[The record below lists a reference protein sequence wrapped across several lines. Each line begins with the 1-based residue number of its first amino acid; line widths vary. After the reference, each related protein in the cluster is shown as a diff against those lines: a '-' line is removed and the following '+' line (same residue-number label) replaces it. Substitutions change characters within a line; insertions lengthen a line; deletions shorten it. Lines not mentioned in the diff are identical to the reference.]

1 MEPSLTAEDGAAPD
15 VEALTVEAAAQL
27 EELPLLEDL
36 VPPSPVYSPSIEL
49 PGTPPRGEAR
59 ASPPEAMSAE
69 SELKRDAPPASAE
82 PSSPV

>member
-1 MEPSLTAEDGAAPD
+1 MGQGPPEAGDGAFPLTAEDGAAPD

-36 VPPSPVYSPSIEL
+36 VPPSPIYSPSIEL

-59 ASPPEAMSAE
+59 A
-69 SELKRDAPPASAE
+69 
-82 PSSPV
+82 